1 MQKKIFVTREIPQIG
16 IDILLQYYEVD
27 IFPKKR
33 PITKEE
39 MISGAMD
46 CDGLLPLLT
55 DKVDAEVM
63 DETGIKA
70 IANYAVGVDNID
82 VAAASQRNIAVTNT
96 PGVLTDATADLTWAL
111 LLSVSR
117 RIVEADKYLREGN
130 FLGWD
135 SMLYLGGDFAGRT
148 IGIIGLGRIGQ
159 AVARRAAGFDMNI
172 IYHSTSPHP
181 NLERSLGMKRV
192 SLEELLK
199 ESDYV
204 SIHTPYNKETH
215 HLIGKKELEIMKPS
229 AYLINTSRGKI
240 VNEEELVVALVTGKI
255 DGAGLDVYYHEPKVH
270 KGLID
275 LPNVVLLPHL
285 GSASMYTRSKMAMM
299 AAENLH
305 MALSGERPENIVNPE
320 IYDK

>member
-1 MQKKIFVTREIPQIG
+1 MTREIPQIG
-16 IDILLQYYEVD
+16 IDMLQQHYEVD
-27 IFPKKR
+27 IFPEKR

-82 VAAASQRNIAVTNT
+82 ITAASQRNIPVTNT

-117 RIVEADKYLREGN
+117 RIVEADNYLREGN
-130 FLGWD
+130 FVGWD

-159 AVARRAAGFDMNI
+159 AVARRASGFDMNI
-172 IYHSTSPHP
+172 IYHSTSSHP
-181 NLERSLGMKRV
+181 KLESELGMKRV
-192 SLEELLK
+192 SLEELLR

-204 SIHTPYNKETH
+204 TIHTPYSKNTH
-215 HLIGKKELEIMKPS
+215 HLIGKEEFEIMKPT
-229 AYLINTSRGKI
+229 AYLINTARGK
-240 VNEEELVVALVTGKI
+240 VVKEEELVVALVTGKI
-255 DGAGLDVYYHEPKVH
+255 DGAGLDVYYNEPKVN

-275 LPNVVLLPHL
+275 LPNVVLLPHI
-285 GSASMYTRSKMAMM
+285 GTASIYTRSKMAIM

-305 MALSGERPENIVNPE
+305 AALIGEKPENIVNPE
-320 IYDK
+320 IFEK

>member
-1 MQKKIFVTREIPQIG
+1 MKKKIFVTREIPQIG
-16 IDILLQYYEVD
+16 IDILQQHYEVE
-27 IFPKKR
+27 IFPEKR

-39 MISGAMD
+39 MISGAKD
-46 CDGLLPLLT
+46 CVGLLPLLT

-82 VAAASQRNIAVTNT
+82 LAAATQRNIPVTNT

-117 RIVEADKYLREGN
+117 RIVEADRYLREGN

-159 AVARRAAGFDMNI
+159 AVARRASGFGMNI
-172 IYHSTSPHP
+172 IYHSTSSHP
-181 NLERSLGMKRV
+181 KLENELGMKRV

-204 SIHTPYNKETH
+204 TIHTPYSKQTH
-215 HLIGKKELEIMKPS
+215 HLIGEKEFEIMKPT
-229 AYLINTSRGKI
+229 AYLINTARGKVVKEDDLI
-240 VNEEELVVALVTGKI
+240 VALVTGKI
-255 DGAGLDVYYHEPKVH
+255 DGAGLDVYYNEPKVS

-275 LPNVVLLPHL
+275 LPNVVLLPHI
-285 GSASMYTRSKMAMM
+285 GTASLYTRSKMAVM

-305 MALSGERPENIVNPE
+305 AALCGERPENIVNPE
-320 IYDK
+320 IFEK

>member
-1 MQKKIFVTREIPQIG
+1 VTREIPQIG
-16 IDILLQYYEVD
+16 IDMLQQHYEVD
-27 IFPKKR
+27 IFPEKR

-82 VAAASQRNIAVTNT
+82 ITAASQRNIPVTNT

-117 RIVEADKYLREGN
+117 RIVEADNYLREGN
-130 FLGWD
+130 FVGWD

-159 AVARRAAGFDMNI
+159 AVARRASGFDMNI
-172 IYHSTSPHP
+172 IYHSTSSHP
-181 NLERSLGMKRV
+181 KLESELGMKRV
-192 SLEELLK
+192 SLEELLR

-204 SIHTPYNKETH
+204 TIHTPYSKNTH
-215 HLIGKKELEIMKPS
+215 HLIGKEEFEIMKPT
-229 AYLINTSRGKI
+229 AYLINTARGK
-240 VNEEELVVALVTGKI
+240 VVKEEELVVALVTGKI
-255 DGAGLDVYYHEPKVH
+255 DGAGLDVYYNEPKVN

-275 LPNVVLLPHL
+275 LPNVVLLPHI
-285 GSASMYTRSKMAMM
+285 GTASIYTRSKMAIM

-305 MALSGERPENIVNPE
+305 AALIGEKPENIVNPE
-320 IYDK
+320 IFEK

>member
-1 MQKKIFVTREIPQIG
+1 MKKKIFVTREIPQIG
-16 IDILLQYYEVD
+16 IDILQQHYEVE
-27 IFPKKR
+27 IFPEKR

-39 MISGAMD
+39 MISGAKD
-46 CDGLLPLLT
+46 CVGLLPLLT

-82 VAAASQRNIAVTNT
+82 LAAATQRNIPVTNT

-117 RIVEADKYLREGN
+117 RIVEADRYLREGN

-159 AVARRAAGFDMNI
+159 AVARRASGFGMNI
-172 IYHSTSPHP
+172 IYHSTSSHP
-181 NLERSLGMKRV
+181 KLENELGMKRV

-204 SIHTPYNKETH
+204 TIHTPYSKQTH
-215 HLIGKKELEIMKPS
+215 HLIGKKEFEIMKPT
-229 AYLINTSRGKI
+229 AYLINTARGKVVKEDDLI
-240 VNEEELVVALVTGKI
+240 VALVTGKI
-255 DGAGLDVYYHEPKVH
+255 DGAGLDVYYNEPKVS

-275 LPNVVLLPHL
+275 LPNVVLLPHI
-285 GSASMYTRSKMAMM
+285 GTASLYTRSKMAVM

-305 MALSGERPENIVNPE
+305 AALCGERPENIVNPE
-320 IYDK
+320 IFEK

>member
-1 MQKKIFVTREIPQIG
+1 MKKKIFVTREIPQIG
-16 IDILLQYYEVD
+16 IDMLQQHYEVD
-27 IFPKKR
+27 IFPEKR

-82 VAAASQRNIAVTNT
+82 ITAASQRNIPVTNT

-117 RIVEADKYLREGN
+117 RIVEADNYLREGN
-130 FLGWD
+130 FVGWD

-159 AVARRAAGFDMNI
+159 AVARRASGFDMNI
-172 IYHSTSPHP
+172 IYHSTSSHP
-181 NLERSLGMKRV
+181 KLESELGMKRV
-192 SLEELLK
+192 SLEELLR

-204 SIHTPYNKETH
+204 TIHTPYSKKTH
-215 HLIGKKELEIMKPS
+215 HLIGKEEFEIMKPT
-229 AYLINTSRGKI
+229 AYLINTARGK
-240 VNEEELVVALVTGKI
+240 VVKEEELVVALVTGKI
-255 DGAGLDVYYHEPKVH
+255 DGAGLDVYYNEPKVN

-275 LPNVVLLPHL
+275 LPNVVLLPHI
-285 GSASMYTRSKMAMM
+285 GTASIYTRSKMAIM

-305 MALSGERPENIVNPE
+305 ASLIGEKPEKIVNPE
-320 IYDK
+320 IFEK